1 MHQSKMSREF
11 QPEGGRPSARLRCR
25 RIAAVLMILLLP
37 GLLGAWKIISGDTI
51 DPRHV
56 ERIQDGKTTKN
67 EILLLFGDPQEI
79 DRTPEGVTYTY
90 KNFKDAPAMP
100 YRPKDRKIAPQ
111 SDQLY
116 LLDDNKQI
124 KKAVVKTRRQDPEEH
139 PAHSLQ
145 TRWTDGDEPRVQ
157 RILRGAGMT
166 AFADLAQ
173 ATAWVFDLQKFG
185 IKFGLSSTLSLLD
198 RLKLDY
204 REGRYIHIAGT
215 NGKGS
220 VAAMLSAILSRA
232 GYPVGM
238 FTSPHL
244 VSFSERFRLGDEEV
258 SPERLLALINE
269 VRAAVDD
276 AEPPTFFEF
285 ATAMAFL
292 YFLQAGAA
300 PIILETGM
308 GGRLDATNVVQ
319 PLVSVITNISRD
331 HQEHLGEGLLAIA
344 GEKAGII
351 KPGAPLVTYARQK
364 QVLQVFRSRCR
375 EVGAP
380 LYQGGIDFKTR
391 GKPRGSFDYFGLQ
404 QHISGLTLNLRGRH
418 QYGNAAVALAVV
430 ELLGRDGFPVP
441 EAAIREGLA
450 TARWPGR
457 LEVVPQDPRVMLD
470 GAHNPAAALTLAQN
484 LKKARNHG
492 RLILVM
498 GVMAD
503 KDVDTILARLLPLAQ
518 MVIFTQPQY
527 FRAATP
533 RDLARRAQ
541 PYGLEILQTPRVAA
555 AVQQAQS
562 LAGPE
567 DQIVVTGS
575 LYTVGEAKEYF
586 RE

>member
-1 MHQSKMSREF
+1 
-11 QPEGGRPSARLRCR
+11 
-25 RIAAVLMILLLP
+25 
-37 GLLGAWKIISGDTI
+37 
-51 DPRHV
+51 
-56 ERIQDGKTTKN
+56 
-67 EILLLFGDPQEI
+67 
-79 DRTPEGVTYTY
+79 
-90 KNFKDAPAMP
+90 
-100 YRPKDRKIAPQ
+100 
-111 SDQLY
+111 
-116 LLDDNKQI
+116 
-124 KKAVVKTRRQDPEEH
+124 
-139 PAHSLQ
+139 
-145 TRWTDGDEPRVQ
+145 
-157 RILRGAGMT
+157 MT

-185 IKFGLSSTLSLLD
+185 IKFGLSSTLSLLA

-204 REGRYIHIAGT
+204 QEGRYIHIAGT

-220 VAAMLSAILSRA
+220 VAAMLSAIFSRA

-244 VSFSERFRLGDEEV
+244 VSFRERFRLGTGGV
-258 SPERLLALINE
+258 ARPLLALING
-269 VRAAVDD
+269 VRAAVDE

-292 YFLQAGAA
+292 YFLKAGAA

-308 GGRLDATNVVQ
+308 GGRLDATNIVQ

-364 QVLQVFRSRCR
+364 QVLHLFRSRCR

-380 LYQGGIDFKTR
+380 FYQGSIDFKTR
-391 GKPRGSFDYFGLQ
+391 GKSRGSFDYTGLQ
-404 QHISGLTLNLRGRH
+404 HQSPGLTLSLRGRH
-418 QYGNAAVALAVV
+418 QSGNATVALAVL
-430 ELLGRDGFPVP
+430 ELLDRNGFPVP
-441 EAAIREGLA
+441 EAAIREGLE
-450 TARWPGR
+450 TSCWPGR
-457 LEVVPQDPRVMLD
+457 LEQVAQDPRVLLD

-484 LKKARNHG
+484 LKQIRKTG

-518 MVIFTQPQY
+518 TVIFTQPQY

-541 PYGLEILQTPRVAA
+541 PYGLEILQTPRVAG
-555 AVQQAQS
+555 
-562 LAGPE
+562 LPAGP
-567 DQIVVTGS
+567 VPGRARRTTSWSPALCYGGG
-575 LYTVGEAKEYF
+575 GERIFWRRGLRAK
-586 RE
+586 